1 MIFFDKMTKRR
12 IFISLDITNL
22 IRCVIIVSQ
31 SGKNSKGVMMCSYE
45 KSRDAGVS
53 PVVGVMLML
62 VVVIIIAAV
71 VSAFAGG
78 LAKTSEKAPT
88 LAMDV
93 MIKNSGSALTS
104 YILFTVQS
112 TSDPIPTK
120 DLKIITS
127 WTSGKGVTGGNTTSA
142 TLNYPNTRV
151 GDDSDHQ
158 YQSPLGFGKGV
169 SVTGIKQN
177 TSTPYDPGQM
187 YGNYT
192 LTAGT
197 SMKNSA
203 WYLSLAEGY
212 GYPSPY
218 SYSDTYITNSY
229 IDGMSAILGGNWNA
243 TRPGDIISVKILHVP
258 SGKVIFSKDVAVTG

>member
-1 MIFFDKMTKRR
+1 
-12 IFISLDITNL
+12 
-22 IRCVIIVSQ
+22 
-31 SGKNSKGVMMCSYE
+31 MCSYE

-93 MIKNSGSALTS
+93 TIKNSGTALSS
-104 YILFTVQS
+104 YILFNVQS
-112 TSDPIPTK
+112 TSDPIPTR
-120 DLKIITS
+120 DLKIMTS
-127 WTSGKGVTGGNTTSA
+127 WISANGAQGGNTTA
-142 TLNYPNTRV
+142 AGLNWPNTLA
-151 GDDSDHQ
+151 GTDSDHQ

-169 SVTGIKQN
+169 TIVGTKQN

-187 YGNYT
+187 FGNYS
-192 LTAGT
+192 LTTGT
-197 SMKNSA
+197 TMKNSA
-203 WYLSLAEGY
+203 WYQTAGTDGY
-212 GYPSPY
+212 GYPIPY
-218 SYSDTYITNSY
+218 TYSDTYITGQY

-243 TRPGDIISVKILHVP
+243 TRPGDVVSVKILHVP
-258 SGKVIFSKDVAVTG
+258 SGKVIYSKDVPVTG